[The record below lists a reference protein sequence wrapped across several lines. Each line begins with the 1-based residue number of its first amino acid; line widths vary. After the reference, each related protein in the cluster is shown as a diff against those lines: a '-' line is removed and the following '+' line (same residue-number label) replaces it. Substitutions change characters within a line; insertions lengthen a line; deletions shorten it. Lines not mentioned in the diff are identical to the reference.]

1 MECKAYL
8 EKGKQKNMKKIISNN
23 KGITGIDLTIGII
36 VLSIFSGVIISLMV
50 NTYCTVVEIR
60 KSANAMAY
68 ATIILEKVDEKSFEK
83 VNDSFVSYLEALGEV
98 DISDDYKV
106 EFSTETLED
115 SFKKAIITVRYDVNG
130 EEKSI
135 TINKLKV
142 KEK

>member
-1 MECKAYL
+1 
-8 EKGKQKNMKKIISNN
+8 MKKIISNN

-50 NTYCTVVEIR
+50 NTYSTVVEIR

-68 ATIILEKVDEKSFEK
+68 ATIILEKV
-83 VNDSFVSYLEALGEV
+83 
-98 DISDDYKV
+98 ISDDYKV

>member
-50 NTYCTVVEIR
+50 NTYSTVVEIR
-60 KSANAMAY
+60 KSANAMA
-68 ATIILEKVDEKSFEK
+68 IILEKVDEKSFEK

>member
-1 MECKAYL
+1 MKNGENEWLKKADGRRIFERRR
-8 EKGKQKNMKKIISNN
+8 EKEEKAENFKK
-23 KGITGIDLTIGII
+23 
-36 VLSIFSGVIISLMV
+36 
-50 NTYCTVVEIR
+50 
-60 KSANAMAY
+60 
-68 ATIILEKVDEKSFEK
+68 DEKSFEK

>member
-50 NTYCTVVEIR
+50 NTYSTVVEIR

-68 ATIILEKVDEKSFEK
+68 ATIILEKV
-83 VNDSFVSYLEALGEV
+83 NDSFVSYLEALGDV

>member
-1 MECKAYL
+1 
-8 EKGKQKNMKKIISNN
+8 MKKIISNN

-50 NTYCTVVEIR
+50 NTYSKVVEIR

-106 EFSTETLED
+106 ACRTDPLED

>member
-1 MECKAYL
+1 
-8 EKGKQKNMKKIISNN
+8 MKKIISNN

-50 NTYCTVVEIR
+50 NTYSTVVEIR

-68 ATIILEKVDEKSFEK
+68 ATIILEKVD
-83 VNDSFVSYLEALGEV
+83 DSFVSYLEALGEV